1 MVRNLSLVWKF
12 TLVALVTPLAVL
24 IVAAAALYGTEKL
37 KGEYDTMHD
46 FMLVP
51 IMALD
56 RANLDREI
64 LGRALSELTLST
76 PGSREHDEQAK
87 AAEDAISSITK
98 AVERYRRD
106 WLTTASPEFTATL
119 AAMGLAALQGDEA
132 DALRRLEATLAGIKP
147 HHEAV
152 LAGKA
157 VDTIALTRELG
168 SMRGALDDLVAVNQ
182 RFAEVS
188 NASAQATIRSMISTV
203 FAVSVALTVAAVA
216 LGWRLSQS
224 LSRPVTSLS
233 AASSRLAQGILDVDL
248 EGLGGNGGAPTRDE
262 VGVMSASFA
271 GLIQKLVSVLQGVR
285 RGADEVRTAAGQVA
299 VSSQSLSQGTTEQ
312 AATIEET
319 TTTLSA
325 MSALIA
331 QNAQSNA
338 VMEQMAVKGARDA
351 EESAETV
358 REAARAMK
366 MIAQRIT
373 VVEEIAHQT
382 NLLAL
387 NAAIEAAR
395 VGELGRGFAVVAAE
409 VRRLAGR
416 VEGDLGANGVEPGGG
431 RARDGSARGA
441 RAEHPEDDRSREGGR
456 GGVERARVERV
467 ADEPGDGSGG
477 PGHAAERGGGRGAR
491 EHGRGARGAGGDAGR
506 DRRVLP
512 VRGGAGR
519 PAPSARPLARG
530 PPQRAAEG
538 EGLMKEVRF
547 RPWDRAGSAPFLR
560 AASRSTPCSSRRPR
574 RRRSPRSTRRA
585 SSPPGRPG

>member
-76 PGSREHDEQAK
+76 PDSREHDEQAK

-285 RGADEVRTAAGQVA
+285 GGADEVRTAAGQVA

-409 VRRLAGR
+409 VRRLAERTRAESKEISGLTASSLEVAERATGR
-416 VEGDLGANGVEPGGG
+416 LAELVPSIRKTTDLVKEAAAASNELASSVSQMNRAMDQVGQVTQRNAAAAEELASTAEELAAQAETLAETVAFFRFEEAPAAPSPPRGLLRGDRPSALL
-431 RARDGSARGA
+431 RARA
-441 RAEHPEDDRSREGGR
+441 
-456 GGVERARVERV
+456 
-467 ADEPGDGSGG
+467 
-477 PGHAAERGGGRGAR
+477 
-491 EHGRGARGAGGDAGR
+491 
-506 DRRVLP
+506 
-512 VRGGAGR
+512 
-519 PAPSARPLARG
+519 
-530 PPQRAAEG
+530 
-538 EGLMKEVRF
+538 
-547 RPWDRAGSAPFLR
+547 
-560 AASRSTPCSSRRPR
+560 
-574 RRRSPRSTRRA
+574 
-585 SSPPGRPG
+585 

>member
-76 PGSREHDEQAK
+76 PDSREHDEQAK

-119 AAMGLAALQGDEA
+119 SAMGLAALQGDEA

-285 RGADEVRTAAGQVA
+285 GGADEVRTAAGQVA

-409 VRRLAGR
+409 VKRLAERTRAESKEISGLTASSLEVAERATGR
-416 VEGDLGANGVEPGGG
+416 LAELVPSIRKTTDLVKEAAAASNELASSVSQMNRAMDQVGQVTQRNAAAAEELASTAEELAAQAETLAETVAFFRFEEAPAAPPPPRGLLRGDRPSALL
-431 RARDGSARGA
+431 RARA
-441 RAEHPEDDRSREGGR
+441 
-456 GGVERARVERV
+456 
-467 ADEPGDGSGG
+467 
-477 PGHAAERGGGRGAR
+477 
-491 EHGRGARGAGGDAGR
+491 
-506 DRRVLP
+506 
-512 VRGGAGR
+512 
-519 PAPSARPLARG
+519 
-530 PPQRAAEG
+530 
-538 EGLMKEVRF
+538 
-547 RPWDRAGSAPFLR
+547 
-560 AASRSTPCSSRRPR
+560 
-574 RRRSPRSTRRA
+574 
-585 SSPPGRPG
+585 